1 MRRALLLPLLI
12 PVATGLACSPDESTG
27 PGGPAASP
35 PAEQAVMA
43 IQAAVVG
50 IATVDDPGDV
60 GTSTSLV
67 STAGGVQHIT
77 YRDDSNQRL
86 KYAICQADCTMAL
99 NWNQAVIDQS
109 ANVGLSSSLK
119 VRSGVRHVVYLDA
132 TNQRLKYATCSA
144 GCLSEGNW
152 SKGAIER
159 GLAKGYSSLTL
170 DTDGRRYVSYVALT
184 GAVKYATCAAACTSS
199 GNWQTVTID
208 PDAVGQVTSIA
219 VGADGRR
226 HISYGSDGDLKYA
239 TCAVS
244 CTNAA
249 NWQTLKI
256 DEEVNSGQFNAIAV
270 GADGVRHISYYDGSN
285 QDLRY
290 ARCSANCTN
299 SAGWN
304 RVTVDRGTGRLGSN
318 VGLST
323 SLAVGGNGRVHVSYY
338 DATAGNLKYA
348 TCAVGCL
355 QTSSWQRQAL
365 DTDGDVGSYTSLA
378 LAGGTV
384 HISYHHR
391 TLGDLKYLELTP

>member
-1 MRRALLLPLLI
+1 VRAI
-12 PVATGLACSPDESTG
+12 VAT
-27 PGGPAASP
+27 
-35 PAEQAVMA
+35 
-43 IQAAVVG
+43 QAAVVG

-60 GTSTSLV
+60 GTYTSLV

-77 YRDDSNQRL
+77 YRDESNQRL
-86 KYAICQADCTMAL
+86 KYAICQSDCTEAL
-99 NWNQAVIDQS
+99 NWSQAVIDQS
-109 ANVGLSSSLK
+109 ANVGFFSSLK

-132 TNQRLKYATCSA
+132 TNHRLKYAACSS

-152 SKGAIER
+152 SKGVIER
-159 GLAKGYSSLTL
+159 GLAKGFSSLAL
-170 DTDGRRYVSYVALT
+170 DTDGRRHVSYVALT
-184 GAVKYATCAAACTSS
+184 GAVKYATCPAACTSS

-256 DEEVNSGQFNAIAV
+256 DEEVTSGQFNAFAV
-270 GADGVRHISYYDGSN
+270 DADGVRHISYYDGSN

-290 ARCSANCTN
+290 ARCPANCAN
-299 SAGWN
+299 SAGWA
-304 RVTVDRGTGRLGSN
+304 RVTVDRGTGRLGST
-318 VGLST
+318 VGQYT
-323 SLAVGGNGRVHVSYY
+323 SLAVGGNGRVHLSYY
-338 DATAGNLKYA
+338 DQTAGNLKYA
-348 TCAVGCL
+348 TCASGCL
-355 QTSSWQRQAL
+355 QTSSWQLQAV
-365 DTDGDVGSYTSLA
+365 DTDGNVGMYTSLA

-384 HISYHHR
+384 HVSYQHR
-391 TLGDLKYLELTP
+391 SLSDLKYLELTP